1 MRDPLVRWLAWS
13 AMLIGSS
20 VPEIIC
26 RQFIPTPPLWL
37 PAAQAVLLLTGAA
50 IFAGSPRLRKLC
62 GFLLALAALVIGWS
76 LLAPAISSSRIF
88 HDWTQNLSWGA
99 RFFLSRLLPVSG
111 ALLML
116 VTLIGSGL
124 TRRDLFLCRGDLNA
138 WAQPEPV
145 PFFFR
150 PIRWSRLG
158 GVLLIIFG
166 VALPLILLATLP
178 MDFTRAGLIWR
189 FLPWGVATAA
199 LNAANEEFQYR
210 SVMLAR
216 LRRLV
221 GDREAMLVTAFLF
234 GLGHFHGQPSGPV
247 GAVTAGFAGWIWAK
261 SMIETR
267 GFLWAFSIHMVQD
280 IVIFAFL
287 VISFAS

>member
-1 MRDPLVRWLAWS
+1 MRDPLVRCLAWG
-13 AMLIGSS
+13 AMGIASS
-20 VPEIIC
+20 IPQIIC
-26 RQFIPTPPLWL
+26 RQFVPTPPLWL
-37 PAAQAVLLLTGAA
+37 PAGQVVLLLIGVAT
-50 IFAGSPRLRKLC
+50 FAGSPRLKQLC
-62 GFLLALAALVIGWS
+62 GFLLALVALVIGWS
-76 LLAPAISSSRIF
+76 LIAPAIGSSQIF
-88 HDWTQNLSWGA
+88 QTWMQNLNWGG
-99 RFFLSRLLPVSG
+99 RFFMSRLLPVSG

-116 VTLIGSGL
+116 VTLVGSGF
-124 TRRDLFLCRGDLNA
+124 TRRDLFLCRGELNA

-158 GVLLIIFG
+158 VVLLIIFG
-166 VALPLILLATLP
+166 VALPLLLLATLP
-178 MDFTRAGLIWR
+178 MNFARTGLIWR

-234 GLGHFHGQPSGPV
+234 GLGHFHGQPSGPLGV
-247 GAVTAGFAGWIWAK
+247 VMAGFAGWIWAK

-287 VISFAS
+287 AISFAN